1 MWIREVILRPHK
13 SQAAVAAQ
21 LVTLALS
28 KGGGRKGIPKSSHMG
43 KALVSKESREPL
55 RKTASTPTRTNQEK
69 NEVSWT

>member
-1 MWIREVILRPHK
+1 MWIREEILRLHK

-28 KGGGRKGIPKSSHMG
+28 KGGGRKGIPEIHMG

-55 RKTASTPTRTNQEK
+55 RKTAFTHTHTQTKRK
-69 NEVSWT
+69 MK